1 MTTRGQEVT
10 RKGKLVDEYIRQLSD
25 LGISLHSLKLLGDFE
40 LSEEDK
46 KLTEREFIEKVL
58 TDSNYKKQKEV
69 IERYILEFVRADL
82 ITQSVHLR
90 RGKDLVN
97 PYSDKLIDGG
107 VYIYRT
113 PEKDKDGNSVEIDPG
128 QYDIMT
134 EDKVTTTTNTN
145 ASTNTNTGN
154 SNSQSNGSTS
164 IQEVNQEKYVQMTYE
179 SPEKFQKL
187 VDENSSKLRYK
198 FTIDEDGNLVIA
210 QLKTVVTK
218 TKEKGAIFA
227 STDKSTTV
235 EDVLHIDYKKYIEK
249 YTMPY
254 EFLINLCMI
263 TQNPEFVYHVA
274 MLARQTEIKLVVQDD
289 TTIEDVTTTEEKTY
303 ESYKNM
309 SSSSRSGAQVTS
321 KDQKTIETEV
331 ITTTMV
337 PHLEIKS
344 ANTWSFYETYEYT
357 KITNV
362 DGPNVQGPV
371 SVPCDVPDTLP
382 NYHPS
387 TTQNVLALDMTYQTV
402 QTPEYWTGGPWLV
415 ENIVTTSTTITT
427 TKYNP
432 GILKDSV
439 EKSKQFLGLL
449 RNSTGECD
457 QSNCYGN
464 SEKVKECAKNAV
476 FDRNGLNVE
485 YRLPNSTNKDAP
497 LNRLISGLQVLYE
510 LLGNSLH
517 GDSGNENQDEI
528 HSEYK
533 TKMTGIVEHL
543 QYLMTFP
550 DNEDIEIEYED
561 DEDDAIDIDPGDVQ
575 YEDDIEDDELK
586 ILYKICEAEAG
597 GSKSEAEITHV
608 ACVILNRVKCSQW
621 PNTIKEVVFQKN
633 QFQPVRNGAFDKAV
647 PSEKTKRAV
656 DAAISGGD
664 TTGGAVYFMTEKSA
678 KDLGL
683 PINKNEKHK
692 SYIYLFTDPN
702 THVFHT
708 DSKSLEELRGSTGG
722 TSPATGKL
730 EDVFPNGIPTTQ
742 EGIRKYLTTVQV
754 PITRKDGTKTTAPVT
769 IHKDVAQD
777 LKNVLQKAQDAGFK
791 VYSIGGFSWRN
802 VAHSSKMSQHALG
815 LAVDINVTENY
826 CVYPS
831 TGQIDAGSFWDPS
844 RSEYSIPK
852 DGVLVK
858 AFKSIGW
865 GWGGDWKS
873 KKDYMHFSFTGN

>member
-309 SSSSRSGAQVTS
+309 
-321 KDQKTIETEV
+321 
-331 ITTTMV
+331 
-337 PHLEIKS
+337 
-344 ANTWSFYETYEYT
+344 
-357 KITNV
+357 
-362 DGPNVQGPV
+362 
-371 SVPCDVPDTLP
+371 
-382 NYHPS
+382 
-387 TTQNVLALDMTYQTV
+387 
-402 QTPEYWTGGPWLV
+402 
-415 ENIVTTSTTITT
+415 
-427 TKYNP
+427 
-432 GILKDSV
+432 
-439 EKSKQFLGLL
+439 
-449 RNSTGECD
+449 
-457 QSNCYGN
+457 
-464 SEKVKECAKNAV
+464 
-476 FDRNGLNVE
+476 
-485 YRLPNSTNKDAP
+485 
-497 LNRLISGLQVLYE
+497 
-510 LLGNSLH
+510 
-517 GDSGNENQDEI
+517 
-528 HSEYK
+528 
-533 TKMTGIVEHL
+533 
-543 QYLMTFP
+543 
-550 DNEDIEIEYED
+550 
-561 DEDDAIDIDPGDVQ
+561 
-575 YEDDIEDDELK
+575 
-586 ILYKICEAEAG
+586 
-597 GSKSEAEITHV
+597 
-608 ACVILNRVKCSQW
+608 
-621 PNTIKEVVFQKN
+621 
-633 QFQPVRNGAFDKAV
+633 
-647 PSEKTKRAV
+647 
-656 DAAISGGD
+656 
-664 TTGGAVYFMTEKSA
+664 
-678 KDLGL
+678 
-683 PINKNEKHK
+683 
-692 SYIYLFTDPN
+692 
-702 THVFHT
+702 
-708 DSKSLEELRGSTGG
+708 
-722 TSPATGKL
+722 
-730 EDVFPNGIPTTQ
+730 
-742 EGIRKYLTTVQV
+742 
-754 PITRKDGTKTTAPVT
+754 
-769 IHKDVAQD
+769 
-777 LKNVLQKAQDAGFK
+777 
-791 VYSIGGFSWRN
+791 
-802 VAHSSKMSQHALG
+802 
-815 LAVDINVTENY
+815 
-826 CVYPS
+826 
-831 TGQIDAGSFWDPS
+831 
-844 RSEYSIPK
+844 
-852 DGVLVK
+852 
-858 AFKSIGW
+858 
-865 GWGGDWKS
+865 
-873 KKDYMHFSFTGN
+873 